1 MKSAILAS
9 LASLIAAQAESLPRL
24 SVSPDSL
31 TVSGHQHGAIFAC
44 SLQIIYSSTIRG
56 AGCVKGA
63 DFAQFKGDLRNDDTA
78 TEIRNRNRAI
88 IEDLEED
95 GKIDP
100 TSNLSDTAVI
110 IVSSESDTFFVA
122 KNQ

>member
-1 MKSAILAS
+1 M
-9 LASLIAAQAESLPRL
+9 
-24 SVSPDSL
+24 
-31 TVSGHQHGAIFAC
+31 
-44 SLQIIYSSTIRG
+44 
-56 AGCVKGA
+56 KGA